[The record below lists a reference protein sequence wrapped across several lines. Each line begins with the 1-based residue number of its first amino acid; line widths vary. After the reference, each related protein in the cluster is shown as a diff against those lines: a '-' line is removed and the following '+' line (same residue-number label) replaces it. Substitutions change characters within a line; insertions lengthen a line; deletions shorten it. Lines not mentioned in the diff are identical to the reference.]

1 MDEDIF
7 HAIIKNYRRQ
17 VVEAMDNVAL
27 AAAMQDESEL
37 RSEIIRERNERL
49 NDLQMVCS
57 RLCCT
62 SKELVQL
69 VMSGRIG
76 YIKEQQDRPLADLAK
91 LPTPFAPRPFVMPTD
106 GRKWYKQF
114 DNKKH
119 YKHEKE
125 RKK

>member
-7 HAIIKNYRRQ
+7 RTIGENLRRQ

-27 AAAMQDESEL
+27 AAAMQDTSGI
-37 RSEIIRERNERL
+37 RSEIINERNERL

-57 RLCCT
+57 RLGCT
-62 SKELVQL
+62 SKELVEL
-69 VMSGRIG
+69 VISGRVG
-76 YIKEQQDRPLADLAK
+76 YIEEQQDRSLTELAK

-106 GRKWYKQF
+106 GGKWYKQF

-119 YKHEKE
+119 
-125 RKK
+125 KK